1 MIRAALL
8 LSAFATPAAAAG
20 DSFFSLT
27 NTDFIVL
34 LAFILFL
41 GVLVYFKV
49 PGIVGG
55 MLDRRAEGIQNELD
69 EARKLKEDAQA
80 LLASYERKQREVQA
94 QADRIVEQ
102 AKREAQANA
111 DEAKKDL
118 ERSIARRLQ
127 AAEDQI
133 AQAEADAVKEI
144 RNRAIVVAT
153 EAARRVV
160 AEKMTPE
167 AASETIDRS
176 IDQVAAKLH

>member
-1 MIRAALL
+1 MIRAALI
-8 LSAFATPAAAAG
+8 LSGLATPAAAAG
-20 DSFFSLT
+20 ESFFSLT
-27 NTDFIVL
+27 NTDFIVT
-34 LAFILFL
+34 LAFILFI

-49 PGIVGG
+49 PGIVAR
-55 MLDRRAEGIQNELD
+55 MLDRRAAGIQKELD

-102 AKREAQANA
+102 ARREAQANA
-111 DEAKKDL
+111 EESKKEL
-118 ERSIARRLQ
+118 QRSIERRLQ

-133 AQAEADAVKEI
+133 AQAEADAVNEI

-167 AASETIDRS
+167 AASQSIDRS